1 VPDACRIDLDIR
13 YLPGQDP
20 DKIIEA
26 VSSQPDVEVVRV
38 FHREPIV
45 VARDNHFVQVLQ
57 EAVSK
62 VTPLRESIAVGRDGT
77 SDVISFLKAGVP
89 GVEFGPSG
97 DGHHGPEE
105 WVSIESLERYRE
117 VLVEF
122 VSLIGRRL
130 CKPPLQEGAVL
141 PLEIHP

>member
-1 VPDACRIDLDIR
+1 
-13 YLPGQDP
+13 
-20 DKIIEA
+20 
-26 VSSQPDVEVVRV
+26 
-38 FHREPIV
+38 
-45 VARDNHFVQVLQ
+45 VQVLQ

-122 VSLIGRRL
+122 VSLIGHRL
-130 CKPPLQEGAVL
+130 RKPPLQAGPAP
-141 PLEIHP
+141 PLDPPLKIA